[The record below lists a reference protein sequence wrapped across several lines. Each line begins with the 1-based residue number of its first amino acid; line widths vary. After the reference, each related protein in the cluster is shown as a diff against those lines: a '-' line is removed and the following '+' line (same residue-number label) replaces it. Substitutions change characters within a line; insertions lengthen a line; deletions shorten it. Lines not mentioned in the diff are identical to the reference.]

1 MAKKNRYE
9 ALIEAIFDGHFCKG
23 STEFVFL
30 REDIENFAQRLRVKL
45 PKNLG
50 DLIYSFRYRAALPKS
65 IRNTCPSGKE
75 WVIHPAGRSK
85 YRFQMIDILDFKPNP
100 TLAKIKLP
108 NATPGIIATYS
119 LSDEQALLA
128 KIRYNRL
135 IDIFT
140 RITCYS
146 LQNHLRTTVPGIGQ
160 VETDEMYVGV
170 DRNGAHYVFPVQAKG
185 GKDKLSVV
193 QVRQDMGMCKDKF
206 PDLSCRPIGAQFLS
220 DGAIALFE
228 FSDTEEGMRIIS
240 EKQYR
245 LVTPEEITEDDL
257 KVYRQL
263 REDQ

>member
-9 ALIEAIFDGHFCKG
+9 ALIEAIFRHHFSPG
-23 STEFVFL
+23 LSEFIFC
-30 REDIENFAQRLRVKL
+30 REDLETFAKRLRVKI

-50 DLIYSFRYRAALPKS
+50 DLIYSFRYRASLPTS
-65 IRNTCPSGKE
+65 IRRTCPSGKE
-75 WVIHPAGRSK
+75 WVILPAGRSK
-85 YRFQMIDILDFKPNP
+85 YRFRIIDIVEFKPNQ

-108 NATPGIIATYS
+108 DATPGIIARNS

-140 RITCYS
+140 RVACYS
-146 LQNHLRTTVPGIGQ
+146 LQNHLRTTVPQLGQ
-160 VETDEMYVGV
+160 VETDEIYVGV

-185 GKDKLSVV
+185 GRDKLSMV
-193 QVRQDMGMCKDKF
+193 QVQQDIEMCKDKF
-206 PDLSCRPIGAQFLS
+206 PDLSCRPIGAQFLP
-220 DGAIALFE
+220 DDAIALFE
-228 FSDTEEGMRIIS
+228 FSDTEEGIRIIS

-245 LVTPEEITEDDL
+245 LVAPEDISEEDL